1 MDRQGLKLR
10 LPVMAVDRLPIAWET
25 IEPYMKTGCILHIET
40 TANGAPLKK
49 PVAVRVKPI
58 RCLRNLDILN
68 YILVSLSARTPMKL
82 PWVLENESMWKL
94 AAYLRR
100 YKSSST
106 ESLVVYTNHI
116 YWFCRWVGKTPDQLL
131 HSDPKWLKE
140 VLQEYVGELQARGR
154 APMTITVAIS
164 SVKTLLRAN
173 GVKPPEVLTP
183 RIRVVYEDRAPRPE
197 ELQRMIDVADLRG
210 KVIVSMLALGGF
222 RIGTLSK
229 LRYYHVKD
237 DLERGVIPV
246 HIHVEAEIT
255 KGKYGDYDTFI
266 GAEAVHYLKLYLDQR
281 RRGTEKIPPEEI
293 TDDSPLIRAYTKK
306 PKPLTPR
313 TLSMVVGSLYARAGL
328 VRKSGKKRYTL
339 RPHSIRKFFRTQL
352 AALGVPSDYIEYMMG
367 HRIST
372 YHDIKMKGV
381 EFLRRIYAQ
390 ADLRIRPKEKADIYD
405 FIEDILRSRGYLVDR
420 DLLKRAIKHPHR
432 TVWSEEERRKT
443 IRETFLGDARREF
456 NYLPAAEEN
465 LLRKPRLSYK
475 RPTR

>member
-10 LPVMAVDRLPIAWET
+10 LPVVAVDRFPISWED
-25 IEPYMKTGCILHIET
+25 IEAYRETGCMLHIEA
-40 TANGAPLKK
+40 TAGGRPLKK
-49 PVAVRVKPI
+49 PVMVRVKPI
-58 RCLRNLDILN
+58 NSLRDLDILN
-68 YILVSLSARTPMKL
+68 YILTSFTARSVMKL
-82 PWVLENESMWKL
+82 PWILEYESMWNL
-94 AAYLRR
+94 ATYLRR
-100 YKSSST
+100 YKSSSC
-106 ESLVVYTNHI
+106 ESLVSYTYHI
-116 YWFCRWVGKTPDQLL
+116 DRFCRWVGKTPDQLVS
-131 HSDPKWLKE
+131 SDPRWVKE
-140 VLQEYVGELQARGR
+140 MLQEYVGELQARGR
-154 APMTITVAIS
+154 APKTIAAAVS
-164 SVKTLLRAN
+164 SVKTLLKAN
-173 GVKPPEVLTP
+173 GVKPPEVLVP
-183 RIRVVYEDRAPRPE
+183 RARVVYEDRAPRPE

-293 TDDSPLIRAYTKK
+293 TDDSPLIRAYTKE
-306 PKPLTPR
+306 PKPLPR
-313 TLSMVVGSLYARAGL
+313 HTITRIVEELYRKAGL
-328 VRKSGKKRYTL
+328 VRETGRNRYVL

-443 IRETFLGDARREF
+443 IREAFLEMLRRE
-456 NYLPAAEEN
+456 LIEP
-465 LLRKPRLSYK
+465 
-475 RPTR
+475 

>member
-1 MDRQGLKLR
+1 MG
-10 LPVMAVDRLPIAWET
+10 
-25 IEPYMKTGCILHIET
+25 
-40 TANGAPLKK
+40 
-49 PVAVRVKPI
+49 RV
-58 RCLRNLDILN
+58 
-68 YILVSLSARTPMKL
+68 
-82 PWVLENESMWKL
+82 
-94 AAYLRR
+94 
-100 YKSSST
+100 
-106 ESLVVYTNHI
+106 
-116 YWFCRWVGKTPDQLL
+116 
-131 HSDPKWLKE
+131 
-140 VLQEYVGELQARGR
+140 
-154 APMTITVAIS
+154 
-164 SVKTLLRAN
+164 
-173 GVKPPEVLTP
+173 
-183 RIRVVYEDRAPRPE
+183 
-197 ELQRMIDVADLRG
+197 
-210 KVIVSMLALGGF
+210 
-222 RIGTLSK
+222 GTLAK

-293 TDDSPLIRAYTKK
+293 TDDSPLIRAYTKE
-306 PKPLTPR
+306 PKPLPR
-313 TLSMVVGSLYARAGL
+313 HTITRIVEELYRKAGL
-328 VRKSGKKRYTL
+328 VRETGRNRYVL

-443 IRETFLGDARREF
+443 IREAFLEMLRRE
-456 NYLPAAEEN
+456 LIEP
-465 LLRKPRLSYK
+465 
-475 RPTR
+475 